1 MLVLRRK
8 AGEAIVLNG
17 TITIHVLAVEGERVK
32 LGINAPPEVVI
43 VRSELLE
50 GQSSGPASSLPGAPI
65 PPREPRPYTY
75 RDPNGQRPYRE
86 PEETNNN
93 SSGETPAPGRPPA
106 VACMAGQR
114 DIRHAAVCT
123 TIRRRRRRLRS
134 PIRTH
139 ATVESPRFVWSLGII
154 CPSGIISP
162 GGRLYMIVDMV
173 ATPSASPAR
182 AVRFAW
188 MKRSISPFR

>member
-86 PEETNNN
+86 PEEANGN
-93 SSGETPAPGRPPA
+93 STPGETPVPGRPPTGTGG
-106 VACMAGQR
+106 MSSGGMYGGQAR
-114 DIRHAAVCT
+114 YSP
-123 TIRRRRRRLRS
+123 RRRMYDDPPTPAAPL
-134 PIRTH
+134 PNPN
-139 ATVESPRFVWSLGII
+139 PRY
-154 CPSGIISP
+154 
-162 GGRLYMIVDMV
+162 R
-173 ATPSASPAR
+173 
-182 AVRFAW
+182 
-188 MKRSISPFR
+188 